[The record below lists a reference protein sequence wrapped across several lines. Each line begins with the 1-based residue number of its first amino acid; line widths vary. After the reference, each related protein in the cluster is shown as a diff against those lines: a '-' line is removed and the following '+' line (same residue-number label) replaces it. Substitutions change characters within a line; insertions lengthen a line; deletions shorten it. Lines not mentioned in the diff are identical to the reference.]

1 MNAMMIVPFLN
12 GAPSFP
18 RLPEDAQVGFMT
30 LSYTPATYA
39 LVEITTTQANV
50 DILTAQPNCLFLC
63 NVIYDEEGGKS
74 FETTPLAPTDRVAI
88 VNKVKAMDFDNLGL
102 INAAIQASQNRS
114 DLVYALAYK
123 AMTRNVQGDLM
134 TEQDVKGQG
143 LG

>member
-1 MNAMMIVPFLN
+1 MNAMMIVPFEN
-12 GAPSFP
+12 GSPSFP
-18 RLPEDAQVGFMT
+18 GLPEDAQVGFMT

-50 DILTAQPNCLFLC
+50 DILTAQPSCLFLC
-63 NVIYDEEGGKS
+63 NVIEVDGGKV
-74 FETTPLAPTDRVAI
+74 FETTPLAPTDRVNI
-88 VNKVKAMDFDNLGL
+88 TKKVKDMDFDNLGL

-123 AMTRNVQGDLM
+123 AMTRNVEGDLM
-134 TEQDVKGQG
+134 IEEDVKGQG